1 MLLVPTAC
9 GRTNEPY
16 AQELMMGAGDA
27 TLHVR
32 IAGDPDAPNVL
43 IAVHGGP
50 GLSSSY
56 MVSLEQLASQDFA
69 VEQLTWSAVGEYD
82 ITTEVAK
89 LDHPVLMLWGE
100 DDPFGLPMAEAT
112 KTALSA
118 AEVEF
123 GAKQLLTSNYH
134 LATRPKLQHQKSQ
147 NLFELAILS
156 NGLHSPIMPDY
167 RFLSYIA

>member
-1 MLLVPTAC
+1 MKLKVSILSALLVMLLVPTAC

-69 VEQLTWSAVGEYD
+69 VVTYDQQSSAH
-82 ITTEVAK
+82 TTVA
-89 LDHPVLMLWGE
+89 
-100 DDPFGLPMAEAT
+100 
-112 KTALSA
+112 
-118 AEVEF
+118 
-123 GAKQLLTSNYH
+123 
-134 LATRPKLQHQKSQ
+134 ATR
-147 NLFELAILS
+147 
-156 NGLHSPIMPDY
+156 DY
-167 RFLSYIA
+167 S